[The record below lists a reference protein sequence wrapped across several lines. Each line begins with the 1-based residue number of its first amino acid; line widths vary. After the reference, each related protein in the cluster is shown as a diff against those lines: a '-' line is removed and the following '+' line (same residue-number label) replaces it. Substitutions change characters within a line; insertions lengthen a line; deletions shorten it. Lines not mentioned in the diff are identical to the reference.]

1 MWRSP
6 AQFGRGP
13 GRRIIA
19 PMTQERT
26 RAYGVESPS
35 RGQLLL
41 AAMLCALVALVHSV
55 VSTFQMKRKPLLR
68 DWHTDQARASLP
80 RTKSD
85 TQQQEQLAVPQ
96 DSPISLMVSSTRSV
110 RPSNH
115 EGVLTA
121 FHSEPSGS
129 VPPVRVP
136 RAGAGEE
143 WRHRRDLVRGTKS
156 NDASL
161 EPCERPPARANK
173 RAKRTESPCG
183 FWPPAFAGD
192 ACESACQSART

>member
-1 MWRSP
+1 
-6 AQFGRGP
+6 
-13 GRRIIA
+13 
-19 PMTQERT
+19 MTQERT
-26 RAYGVESPS
+26 RAYGVGSPS

-41 AAMLCALVALVHSV
+41 AAMLRAFVALVHNV
-55 VSTFQMKRKPLLR
+55 VSTFQMKHKPLLR
-68 DWHTDQARASLP
+68 DWHTDQAHVSLP
-80 RTKSD
+80 REKND
-85 TQQQEQLAVPQ
+85 PQQQEQQAVLQGITTKALILRSTPRAC
-96 DSPISLMVSSTRSV
+96 VSKD
-110 RPSNH
+110 

-121 FHSEPSGS
+121 SRSGPSGS

-183 FWPPAFAGD
+183 FWTPAFAGD
-192 ACESACQSART
+192 ACASARQSART

>member
-1 MWRSP
+1 M
-6 AQFGRGP
+6 
-13 GRRIIA
+13 
-19 PMTQERT
+19 
-26 RAYGVESPS
+26 
-35 RGQLLL
+35 L
-41 AAMLCALVALVHSV
+41 AAMLRAFAELVRNV

-129 VPPVRVP
+129 VPLVRVP
-136 RAGAGEE
+136 REGG
-143 WRHRRDLVRGTKS
+143 DPV
-156 NDASL
+156 
-161 EPCERPPARANK
+161 PANK

-183 FWPPAFAGD
+183 FWTPAFAGD
-192 ACESACQSART
+192 ACASAR